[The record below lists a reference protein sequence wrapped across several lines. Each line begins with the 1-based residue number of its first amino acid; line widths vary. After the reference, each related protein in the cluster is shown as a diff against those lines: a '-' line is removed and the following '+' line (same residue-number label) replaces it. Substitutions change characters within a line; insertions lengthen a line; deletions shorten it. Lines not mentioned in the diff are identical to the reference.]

1 MFPFIRHSRKWFVLS
16 MTAIVVSLSAIA
28 IFGLNLGIDF
38 TGGTLWEVK
47 FGTPVTVEKL
57 NETLTSVEELDLGQ
71 PVITPA
77 GEDGRYILRFR
88 YLDGEDQQAKLEAA
102 LSKNIGGFETERL
115 TTVGPVIG
123 KTLKERAIR
132 ALTYAAI
139 AIILYIAATFRDHR
153 RDKLTKYN
161 VFGAFA
167 AFFALWLETAESVTS
182 LAIDPAVQRWGAF
195 GVLLLTFLAFLYFEI
210 RSRNPSLKYGVC
222 AILALAHDII
232 ITLGLLAILGV
243 VLNVEINTLTITAL
257 LAIMGF
263 SVNDTI
269 VVFDRLRE
277 NLKYQRSTETFGDV
291 ADKSLNQT
299 LARSVNTSVTT
310 IITLATL
317 FWLGAASIHWFIGAL
332 LAGTLVGTY
341 SSIFIATPLLV
352 VWQDRLTRG

>member
-1 MFPFIRHSRKWFVLS
+1 MFPFIRHSRKWFVIS
-16 MTAIVVSLSAIA
+16 MAAVVASLGAVA

-47 FGTPVTVEKL
+47 FGTPVGVEKIS
-57 NETLTSVEELDLGQ
+57 ETLTSIEGLDLGQ

-88 YLDGEDQQAKLEAA
+88 YLEGEDQQAA
-102 LSKNIGGFETERL
+102 LGDAIGKNIGGFETERL

-153 RDKLTKYN
+153 RDKVTKYT
-161 VFGAFA
+161 VFGLFA
-167 AFFALWLETAESVTS
+167 AFLALWLETAESITS
-182 LAIDPAVQRWGAF
+182 LSLDPAVQRWGAF
-195 GVLLLTFLAFLYFEI
+195 AVLVLAFLAFLFFEI

-222 AILALAHDII
+222 AIIALAHDII
-232 ITLGLLAILGV
+232 ITVGLLAVLGAT
-243 VLNVEINTLTITAL
+243 LDVELSTLTVTAL

-277 NLKYQRSTETFGDV
+277 NLKYQRSTETFGNI

-310 IITLATL
+310 LITLAAL
-317 FWLGAASIHWFIGAL
+317 FWLGADSIHWFVGTL
-332 LAGTLVGTY
+332 LVGILVGTY
-341 SSIFIATPLLV
+341 SSIFTATPLLV
-352 VWQDRLTRG
+352 VWQKRLTRG